1 MKKKIFIVDDDVV
14 NLKMGKN
21 ALASRYD
28 VFPLESGQAM
38 LDMLSNVTPD
48 LILLDINMPE
58 MDGYEV
64 LKRLKNNKNAAD
76 IPVIFVTA
84 KGDIGSVLEGISGG
98 IDDYIVKPFDPE
110 ILLGRVNAQLSLTE

>member
-21 ALASRYD
+21 ALSNYFD

-38 LDMLSNVTPD
+38 LDMLNNVQPD

-58 MDGYEV
+58 MDGYEA
-64 LKRLKNNKNAAD
+64 LTRLKANKNAAH
-76 IPVIFVTA
+76 IPVIFLTA

-98 IDDYIVKPFDPE
+98 INDYIVKPFEPAT
-110 ILLGRVNAQLSLTE
+110 LLERVNAQLTRT